1 MPSRKKTT
9 MFASAFCTCVSSFV
23 LICVVLGTQQWVSS
37 DVLFSRTNT
46 SITISLDYGLFRGTC
61 EQFVE
66 AGLQV
71 SKQTFQ
77 GHRDRSTQGVS
88 STLLTCPFADSLS
101 STKTRSTNVAIIVIL
116 VLSLLTSLLSSGFTC
131 TNAVS
136 NPYQT
141 FLGPIGV
148 YTWNSICG
156 ILVLIAMIL
165 FPVNI
170 EAHGLSEELAHGCST
185 SLQSHIRSQH
195 SYGYSYWIMLLVL
208 FLNIASLIIIY
219 FYEHAR
225 YSKKKEQERPIENA
239 PKDVIL
245 F

>member
-1 MPSRKKTT
+1 MPSRKKTC

-23 LICVVLGTQQWVSS
+23 VVCVVLATPQWVSS
-37 DVLFSRTNT
+37 EVRFSRTGSNV
-46 SITISLDYGLFRGTC
+46 TISLKYGLFTGTC

-66 AGLQV
+66 AGIQV
-71 SKQTFQ
+71 SQTIFQ
-77 GHRDRSTQGVS
+77 VADAMSSS
-88 STLLTCPFADSLS
+88 STRGL
-101 STKTRSTNVAIIVIL
+101 NVATIVVL
-116 VLSLLTSLLSSGFTC
+116 VLALLSSLLSSGFTC

-148 YTWNSICG
+148 YTWNAVCG
-156 ILVLIAMIL
+156 VLILIAMIL
-165 FPVNI
+165 FPVNV
-170 EAHGLSEELAHGCST
+170 EGNRLSEELAHSCST
-185 SLQSHIRSQH
+185 SLEAHIGSKH
-195 SYGYSYWIMLLVL
+195 IYGYSYWIMLLII

-219 FYEHAR
+219 FYDHAR

>member
-1 MPSRKKTT
+1 
-9 MFASAFCTCVSSFV
+9 MFGGAFLACVSSFV
-23 LICVVLGTQQWVSS
+23 LICVALGTQRWVSS
-37 DVLFSRTNT
+37 DVRFTRANT
-46 SITISLDYGLFRGTC
+46 SVTVSLDYGLFQGTC

-71 SKQTFQ
+71 SKRTFQ
-77 GHRDRSTQGVS
+77 V
-88 STLLTCPFADSLS
+88 ADSLS
-101 STKTRSTNVAIIVIL
+101 STKTRSTNIAIVVVL
-116 VLSLLTSLLSSGFTC
+116 VLSLLSSLLSSGFTC
-131 TNAVS
+131 TNTVS

-148 YTWNSICG
+148 YTWNSTCG
-156 ILVLIAMIL
+156 ILSLLAMIL

-170 EAHGLSEELAHGCST
+170 EAHSLSEELSHGCST
-185 SLQSHIRSQH
+185 SLERHISSEH
-195 SYGYSYWIMLLVL
+195 TYGYSYWILLL
-208 FLNIASLIIIY
+208 ILTLNVASLTIIY
-219 FYEHAR
+219 FYDHAR

>member
-23 LICVVLGTQQWVSS
+23 LICVVLATQQWVSS
-37 DVLFSRTNT
+37 EVRFSRTN
-46 SITISLDYGLFRGTC
+46 SSVTINLDYGLFRGTC

-71 SKQTFQ
+71 SQKTFQ
-77 GHRDRSTQGVS
+77 V
-88 STLLTCPFADSLS
+88 ADSLS
-101 STKTRSTNVAIIVIL
+101 STKTKSTNVAIIVIL

-131 TNAVS
+131 TNTVS

-141 FLGPIGV
+141 FLGPTGV

-156 ILVLIAMIL
+156 ILILIAMIL
-165 FPVNI
+165 FPVNV
-170 EAHGLSEELAHGCST
+170 EAHSLSEELAHECST
-185 SLQSHIRSQH
+185 SLQSHISSEH

-219 FYEHAR
+219 FYDHAR
-225 YSKKKEQERPIENA
+225 YSKKKEHERPIENA

>member
-1 MPSRKKTT
+1 MPSRKKTS
-9 MFASAFCTCVSSFV
+9 MFASAFCTCVGSFV
-23 LICVVLGTQQWVSS
+23 VICVVLATPQWVSS
-37 DVLFSRTNT
+37 EVRFSRTGT
-46 SITISLDYGLFRGTC
+46 TVTVSLTYGLFSGTC
-61 EQFVE
+61 EQFVD

-71 SKQTFQ
+71 SKTTFQ
-77 GHRDRSTQGVS
+77 VS
-88 STLLTCPFADSLS
+88 EALS
-101 STKTRSTNVAIIVIL
+101 SSSSSSRSLVMATIVVL
-116 VLSLLTSLLSSGFTC
+116 VLALLSSLLSAGFTC

-148 YTWNSICG
+148 YTWNSLCG
-156 ILVLIAMIL
+156 VLTLIAMIL
-165 FPVNI
+165 FPVNV
-170 EAHGLSEELAHGCST
+170 EGNSLSQELAHSCSS
-185 SLQSHIRSQH
+185 SLQTHLGSKHN
-195 SYGYSYWIMLLVL
+195 YGYSYWIMLLIL

-219 FYEHAR
+219 FYDHAR

>member
-9 MFASAFCTCVSSFV
+9 MFACAFCTCVSSFV
-23 LICVVLGTQQWVSS
+23 LVCVVLATQHWVSS
-37 DVLFSRTNT
+37 ELLFTRTN
-46 SITISLDYGLFRGTC
+46 SSVTISLDYGLFRGTC
-61 EQFVE
+61 GQFVGAE
-66 AGLQV
+66 LQV
-71 SKQTFQ
+71 SKKTFQ
-77 GHRDRSTQGVS
+77 V
-88 STLLTCPFADSLS
+88 ADSLS
-101 STKTRSTNVAIIVIL
+101 STRTRSTNVAIIVIL

-148 YTWNSICG
+148 YTWNCLCG
-156 ILVLIAMIL
+156 LLILTAMIL

-170 EAHGLSEELAHGCST
+170 EAHSLSEELAHGCST
-185 SLQSHIRSQH
+185 SLQKHIKSKH
-195 SYGYSYWIMLLVL
+195 SYGYSYWIMLLIL
-208 FLNIASLIIIY
+208 LLNIASGIIIY
-219 FYEHAR
+219 FYDHAR

>member
-1 MPSRKKTT
+1 MPSRKKTS

-23 LICVVLGTQQWVSS
+23 VICVVLATPRWVSS
-37 DVLFSRTNT
+37 EVRFSRAGTAVT
-46 SITISLDYGLFRGTC
+46 VSLTYGLFRGTC
-61 EQFVE
+61 EQFVD

-71 SKQTFQ
+71 SQTNFQ
-77 GHRDRSTQGVS
+77 E
-88 STLLTCPFADSLS
+88 ALS
-101 STKTRSTNVAIIVIL
+101 SSSSSSSRSLLVATIVVL
-116 VLSLLTSLLSSGFTC
+116 VLALLSSLLSAGFTC

-148 YTWNSICG
+148 YTWNSLCG
-156 ILVLIAMIL
+156 VLTLTAMIL
-165 FPVNI
+165 FPVTV
-170 EAHGLSEELAHGCST
+170 EGSSLSEELAHSCSS
-185 SLQSHIRSQH
+185 SLQAHLGSKHT
-195 SYGYSYWIMLLVL
+195 YGYSYWLMLLTL
-208 FLNIASLIIIY
+208 SLNIASLLIIY
-219 FYEHAR
+219 FYDHAR